1 MDQLPARRSEFERAI
16 GAFCPFAVDCVE
28 DETSALQMLW
38 WRPGFCLAR
47 IEIDGSED
55 AGWSSAYRR
64 GPATATA
71 WLSRE
76 GSSERAQMRGSEGG
90 RCRRE
95 TSLQIESVS
104 DNVTPTRSAI
114 AHVGRAAAGCAFP
127 VLASALPIAPTK
139 SPKTND
145 ATSSV
150 A

>member
-1 MDQLPARRSEFERAI
+1 MIMASDQTSPSRCKGRRLCGAKTASRRLLPGQS
-16 GAFCPFAVDCVE
+16 GAWQG
-28 DETSALQMLW
+28 ALPLPRWQ
-38 WRPGFCLAR
+38 
-47 IEIDGSED
+47 IDGSED